1 MNGFSEVSPTSDI
14 QPVALD
20 ERGAQPRP
28 TRLQRLLR
36 RWHTRQALL
45 TLTEAEL
52 RDVGLSLQQAHAEAA
67 KPFWKG

>member
-20 ERGAQPRP
+20 ERRAQPRP